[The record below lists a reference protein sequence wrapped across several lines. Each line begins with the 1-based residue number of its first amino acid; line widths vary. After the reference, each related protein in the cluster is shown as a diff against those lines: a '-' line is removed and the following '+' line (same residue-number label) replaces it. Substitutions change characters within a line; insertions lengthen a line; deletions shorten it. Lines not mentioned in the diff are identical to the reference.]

1 LMVVAIAKVNK
12 DYRSIT
18 LMYMNYEVVT

>member
-1 LMVVAIAKVNK
+1 LTRDAIAKVQM

-18 LMYMNYEVVT
+18 LMQMDYEVVT

>member
-1 LMVVAIAKVNK
+1 LTRDAIAKVNM

-18 LMYMNYEVVT
+18 LMQMNYEVVT